1 MYYNEYIMPTTAHL
15 LEAKEYVQD
24 LTSRVK
30 LAKHSVTITSLIF
43 TDDTS
48 TSDLISALIQVA
60 KRGVS
65 VNIAQDFFTYS
76 EFGGF
81 FNPLRQHTARS
92 RHATNT
98 TLRLRKAG
106 ATVSWLGHLK
116 FNPFAGVTHIK
127 WSVIDDTCYVF
138 GGVNLYTG
146 GIDSS
151 TDYMFR
157 IDDSALAKAI
167 TNQQRAIIKSPSPI
181 YQGFK
186 GECAIGTWYVD
197 SGKPHDSRIY
207 DRACELAAQS
217 TEILFVSQYSPS
229 GPLAEQLKKT
239 DSKNYF
245 NQPENTSFPT
255 SLMLRR
261 DRHITGISSLYSR
274 KKYLHAKFIIFTL
287 KTGKKIA
294 LTGSH
299 NFAYK
304 GVAFGTREVALETT
318 DASVINQ
325 LEAFFNQYVA

>member
-1 MYYNEYIMPTTAHL
+1 MPTIAHL
-15 LEAKEYVQD
+15 LEAKEYVHD
-24 LTSRVK
+24 LTKRIAS
-30 LAKHSVTITSLIF
+30 AKHAITISSLIF

-48 TSDLISALIQVA
+48 TSALISALIQAA

-65 VNIAQDFFTYS
+65 VHVAQDFFTYS

-81 FNPLRQHTARS
+81 FNPLRQYTAKS

-106 ATVSWLGHLK
+106 ITVSWLGHLK

-127 WSVIDDTCYVF
+127 WSVVDDTCYVF
-138 GGVNLYTG
+138 GGVNLYTS
-146 GIDSS
+146 GIDGS

-157 IDDSALAKAI
+157 INDTTLAKEITLQQQAI
-167 TNQQRAIIKSPSPI
+167 AKSPNPL
-181 YQGFK
+181 YQGYK
-186 GECAIGTWYVD
+186 GECSIGTWYVD
-197 SGKPHDSRIY
+197 SGKPHDSLIY
-207 DRACELAAQS
+207 NRACELAAQS
-217 TEILFVSQYSPS
+217 KEILFVSQYSPS
-229 GPLAEQLKKT
+229 GPLAEQLKIT
-239 DSKNYF
+239 SSRNYF

-261 DRHITGISSLYSR
+261 DRRVTGISSLYAR

-287 KTGKKIA
+287 ASGDKIA

-304 GVAFGTREVALETT
+304 GVAFGTREVALETSNQEMIT
-318 DASVINQ
+318 Q
-325 LEAFFNQYVA
+325 LEHFFNEYIK